1 MVSSVPLP
9 PRGGGRETG
18 RVLWRWDTLQ
28 GAVRIEPRRP
38 RARPPALRTLAVA
51 VLAAMLPVQAQD
63 IGEPVGDRLEHPTE
77 RLRQQQGEGLLYQLE
92 GAVEYSDNRGRSD
105 RGGDDDIL
113 VASRARVDW
122 FRQSR
127 RLRANVEGQ
136 FEFLDSFGS
145 VFDDELRARLAA
157 TATFAL
163 WPERIYWI
171 LQDFAGIE
179 PVDSFSAGGHDD
191 LQQTNVFT
199 TGPTFRI
206 SPEGLW
212 WAELDAR
219 YTRSDAEVT
228 DSFDGERTG
237 GAIRI
242 GHRFDAARSAWIG
255 AEAQDVRYDEPL
267 GFAGRPDLPPQD
279 DPPRE
284 TDHERFDAYARYRSA
299 FPRLVVDLAAGH
311 SRIEF
316 TDGIEL
322 SGLLARAAM
331 TWLPNEIHAVTAR
344 FVREYSDAVRDVAS
358 QINALDPLPDFE
370 PRPEIGPAIYLLK
383 SAEATWRYRFR
394 RGQVEVTP
402 YSRDYDYQLEAS
414 FLDQEATGTRADF
427 TWLADSRTT
436 FRAAL
441 GVERRDFR
449 AVDREDDNLYGGVFV
464 ERRFNSRWGM
474 RAGLSRYQRDS
485 SAPGSDFD
493 ENVLSVA
500 VVHFGGR

>member
-1 MVSSVPLP
+1 M
-9 PRGGGRETG
+9 R
-18 RVLWRWDTLQ
+18 WRWDTLH
-28 GAVRIEPRRP
+28 GAVRIEPPRRRSP
-38 RARPPALRTLAVA
+38 RAWRHALRPLAVA
-51 VLAAMLPVQAQD
+51 VLVAMLPVQAQN

-77 RLRQQQGEGLLYQLE
+77 RTRQQQGEGFLYELE

-105 RGGDDDIL
+105 SGGDDDVVL
-113 VASRARVDW
+113 ASRARVDW

-127 RLRANVEGQ
+127 RLFANVAGQ
-136 FEFLDSFGS
+136 LEFLDSTGG
-145 VFDDELRARLAA
+145 VFDDELRARIAA
-157 TATFAL
+157 TVNFAI

-171 LQDFAGIE
+171 LQDFAGVE
-179 PVDSFSAGGHDD
+179 PVDSFSAGGFDD

-237 GAIRI
+237 GGLRI

-267 GFAGRPDLPPQD
+267 GFAGRPDLPPPEGPLR
-279 DPPRE
+279 DP
-284 TDHERFDAYARYRSA
+284 DHDRFDAYARYRSA
-299 FPRLVVDLAAGH
+299 FPRLLVDLAAGH

-316 TDGIEL
+316 VDGVEL
-322 SGLLARAAM
+322 SGLLARAALS
-331 TWLPNEIHAVTAR
+331 WLPNEIHAISAR
-344 FVREYSDAVRDVAS
+344 FVREYSDAVRDMAS
-358 QINALDPLPDFE
+358 QVDALDPTPDFE

-383 SAEATWRYRFR
+383 SAEATWRYRFS

-402 YSRDYDYQLEAS
+402 YSRDYDYQLEAT
-414 FLDQEATGTRADF
+414 FLDQDATGARADL
-427 TWLADSRTT
+427 TWLLDERTT
-436 FRAAL
+436 LRGAV
-441 GVERRDFR
+441 GIERRDFY
-449 AVDREDDNLYGGVFV
+449 AVDREDDNLYAGVFV
-464 ERRFNSRWGM
+464 ERRFNSKWGM

-485 SAPGSDFD
+485 SAPGSDFG
-493 ENVLSVA
+493 ENVLSIA
-500 VVHFGGR
+500 VVYFGGR